1 MDLISYICYM
11 KFLKRL
17 FKKSNHHIYKFT
29 ILEMDDEDAIITFN
43 DGTFDYILELEWE
56 KGVMDIEFGIKDAEF
71 HDTTNHNNHY
81 NVMRTIA
88 YITRRIA
95 DGITRKNKRVFHTVT
110 FKSSNWRDGDIDFKS
125 GEIRN
130 RFFARYVIHQFPNA
144 EVVQNEHNLITIKL
158 NRV

>member
-1 MDLISYICYM
+1 M

-17 FKKSNHHIYKFT
+17 FTKKSGFIYPYT
-29 ILEMDDEDAIITFN
+29 INEIDDEDAIISFD
-43 DGTFDYILELEWE
+43 DGQYVYLLELEWE
-56 KGVMDIEFGIKDAEF
+56 KGVMDIEFGIAGSEI

-95 DGITRKNKRVFHTVT
+95 DSITRKTGTVFHTVT
-110 FKSSNWRDGDIDFKS
+110 FKSSNWRDGDVDFKS
-125 GEIRN
+125 GDIRN

-144 EVVQNEHNLITIKL
+144 DVVQNEDNLITIKL